1 MKKFL
6 GLMCSITLVL
16 ACTFT
21 LFGCGKNKDKSTVM
35 NVSLNPE
42 VEFILDKD
50 NKVVSVNALN
60 EEGNLVINGQ
70 AFVGKSSDEAVKL
83 FVEVSK
89 ETGFLVTGN
98 IKDGENEIN
107 ISISANSKK
116 AKEIYNNVKST
127 VNKYFEDNNLTATV
141 KDYTALTKEYLK
153 QQVKECEK
161 YLTDSELNNMS
172 YEELVNTLQQSR
184 EETKEFLSQ
193 EIKEAYYQ
201 FKNDEVIQA
210 RMAYAKSQMNAI
222 AQTTFTIVQET
233 YKTACEKLEQARIN
247 YFVKEDS
254 PYQTALRTLRE
265 KKTEYLNYR
274 NYVAGLTNDTITTFI
289 NNTLEN
295 LNNALTQ
302 AETALNTAI
311 KSCKDAMVVFQNT
324 LTTTYNEVVA
334 ALNKA
339 GVEINNASKEVV
351 NQVNTA
357 ITNLKTSFS
366 NTYREAITK
375 AKNDWNN
382 MKYNLIGGYKEA

>member
-21 LFGCGKNKDKSTVM
+21 LFGCGKSKDKSTVM

-98 IKDGENEIN
+98 VKDGENEIN
-107 ISISANSKK
+107 ISISADSKK

-127 VNKYFEDNNLTATV
+127 VNQYFEDNNLTATV

-161 YLTDSELNNMS
+161 YLTDSELNDMS

-210 RMAYAKSQMNAI
+210 RMDYAKSQMNTI
-222 AQTTFTIVQET
+222 AQAAFTLVQGA
-233 YKTACEKLEQARIN
+233 YNSACEKLEQARID

-254 PYQTALRTLRE
+254 LYQTALRTLRE

-274 NYVAGLTNDTITTFI
+274 NYVAGLTNDAITTAI
-289 NNTLEN
+289 NNTLDN
-295 LNNALTQ
+295 LNTALTQ
-302 AETALNTAI
+302 AETALNTAAQ
-311 KSCKDAMVVFQNT
+311 SCKDAMVTFQTT

-339 GVEINNASKEVV
+339 GVEINNASTEVV

-357 ITNLKTSFS
+357 VTNLKTSFGD
-366 NTYREAITK
+366 TYTEAITK

-382 MKYNLIGGYKEA
+382 MKNNLIVGYQEA